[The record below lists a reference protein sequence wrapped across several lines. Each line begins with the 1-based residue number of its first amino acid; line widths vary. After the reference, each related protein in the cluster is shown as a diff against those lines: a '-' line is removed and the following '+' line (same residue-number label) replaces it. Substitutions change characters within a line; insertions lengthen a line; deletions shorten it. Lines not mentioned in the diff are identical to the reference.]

1 MEPRKNVPSYPE
13 VGTCKM
19 EYINKYILKGH
30 SWGEK
35 KEKKKKRMKNVK
47 KDLVLHNHSYLG
59 HFS

>member
-35 KEKKKKRMKNVK
+35 KERKKKKNEKCKER
-47 KDLVLHNHSYLG
+47 LG
-59 HFS
+59 LA